1 MALCPYQAELQ
12 ERKPTQSYQNFHQR
26 RAHTCQN
33 QASCCQVKPLQH
45 WSLITATTYMYS
57 YPTTA
62 QKYNW
67 LKSQR
72 CQVEVVLIEDQDPAG
87 EPTLK
92 TQRCQVEVVPVEELA
107 GEPTVVLVEPL
118 AEEAMSFQHLMKLH
132 LVVGQERQAV
142 LVEDVLV

>member
-1 MALCPYQAELQ
+1 L
-12 ERKPTQSYQNFHQR
+12 
-26 RAHTCQN
+26 
-33 QASCCQVKPLQH
+33 
-45 WSLITATTYMYS
+45 YS

-72 CQVEVVLIEDQDPAG
+72 CQVEVVLIEVQDPAG

-107 GEPTVVLVEPL
+107 GEPTVVLVYPL
-118 AEEAMSFQHLMKLH
+118 AGEPMSFRHLMKLH

-142 LVEDVLV
+142 VVGYVRV